1 MSCRKRSWEF
11 PMEQRRSSSDTH
23 FFLFSV
29 TASQHPW
36 YLQWSYWYESF
47 SQITSP
53 IQLASICKAVKF
65 FIIVQA
71 SKKPLDPVAPLHKY
85 GVVSISNILTTTCQ
99 YEVGFVLVL
108 YLFCHL
114 CCFVLLIYW
123 ICNMIIS
130 GPQVCQFPCPNACQM
145 CEDDTC
151 DGNLCYTLTSA
162 VKSIHLS
169 IHFHYIV

>member
-1 MSCRKRSWEF
+1 VSGMVLLVWVPLTDYLSNL
-11 PMEQRRSSSDTH
+11 
-23 FFLFSV
+23 FLSV
-29 TASQHPW
+29 R
-36 YLQWSYWYESF
+36 L
-47 SQITSP
+47 
-53 IQLASICKAVKF
+53 LKF
-65 FIIVQA
+65 FIIMQA
-71 SKKPLDPVAPLHKY
+71 SKKSLDPVAPLHKY

-123 ICNMIIS
+123 ICNVIIS

-151 DGNLCYTLTSA
+151 DGNICYTLTSA
-162 VKSIHLS
+162 VKSNHLS
-169 IHFHYIV
+169 IHLQYVDSLVWCQSLVELICVHQMLNKWNIVW